1 MNDVSSLR
9 NLIDQ
14 VEGSV
19 WNLKSLK
26 VDPSSY
32 GILLV
37 PLIKEKLPTEM
48 RLLIARKFDNELWD
62 LSEMLGVLKH
72 EVEAKEHSVSVGV
85 SSFESHG
92 RKVNKE
98 SYSTCA
104 LNSYLQR
111 GNKNKKV
118 CVFCNSKQYPPWRCS
133 KYTNLSYK
141 REFLKRMLYLFWK
154 RVHF

>member
-1 MNDVSSLR
+1 MKFEKFKSWPKLLWYTSCATNKR
-9 NLIDQ
+9 KAAY
-14 VEGSV
+14 
-19 WNLKSLK
+19 WN
-26 VDPSSY
+26 
-32 GILLV
+32 
-37 PLIKEKLPTEM
+37 ET
-48 RLLIARKFDNELWD
+48 LIARKFDNELWD

-72 EVEAKEHSVSVGV
+72 EIEAKEHSVSVGV

>member
-9 NLIDQ
+9 NVIDK

-32 GILLV
+32 GILFL

-48 RLLIARKFDNELWD
+48 RLLIARKCDNELWD

-72 EVEAKEHSVSVGV
+72 EIEAKEHSVLVGV
-85 SSFESHG
+85 SSFESHE
-92 RKVNKE
+92 RKIN
-98 SYSTCA
+98 
-104 LNSYLQR
+104 
-111 GNKNKKV
+111 
-118 CVFCNSKQYPPWRCS
+118 
-133 KYTNLSYK
+133 
-141 REFLKRMLYLFWK
+141 
-154 RVHF
+154 